1 MDFLNDPIVLS
12 LLRLTHIFFGMIWL
26 GLGISGAV
34 IIHPVAKS
42 LGQKGDELM
51 RRYYGYSIVNRLFP
65 VAAIVTT
72 VAGLIMWPARVDGSD
87 FIAFSDTGDIVMLI
101 GAVFGLLAFGH
112 GASAT
117 GRFSNAY
124 GKLAR
129 TIEESDS
136 PSKEQL
142 SELEILQAKV
152 FTHGNVSLALTVIAT
167 VAMASARYL

>member
-42 LGQKGDELM
+42 LGEKGDELM
-51 RRYYGYSIVNRLFP
+51 RRYYAYSIVNRLFP
-65 VAAIVTT
+65 LAAIVTT
-72 VAGLIMWPARVDGSD
+72 LAGLIMWSTRVDGRD
-87 FIAFSDTGDIVMLI
+87 FQGFSDTGDIIMLI
-101 GAVFGLLAFGH
+101 GAIFGLLAFGH
-112 GASAT
+112 GAGAT
-117 GRFSNAY
+117 GRFSSAY

-129 TIEESDS
+129 TVEESDS
-136 PSKEQL
+136 PSEEQV
-142 SELEILQAKV
+142 SELAILQAKV
-152 FTHGNVSLALTVIAT
+152 FTHGNISLVSTVIAT